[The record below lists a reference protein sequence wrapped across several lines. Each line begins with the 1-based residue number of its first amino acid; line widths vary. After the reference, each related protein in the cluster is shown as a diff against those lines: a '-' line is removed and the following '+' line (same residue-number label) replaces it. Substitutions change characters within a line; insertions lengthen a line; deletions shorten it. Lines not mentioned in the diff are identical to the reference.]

1 MPDLNGVQVTI
12 ISDGKTLEEYEVTY
26 EGDTATCWIPS
37 EAGKTFEIRWRVQPG
52 LPLYNVHRV
61 FDCYMDGRGMKRAL
75 GKPSHR
81 SGSVAGVSTG
91 ATTLRPFTFSPLQLT
106 EDDEGLTSKPSADL
120 SHLGTIIVKAHRAK
134 PWATLPY
141 LDKHRT
147 NPSELPAVSEKSK
160 KAASHC
166 ISLGAQRTQKSR
178 PRAHGVELLGK
189 SPAATFVFR
198 YASRG
203 MLQAQGIIPK
213 RRPSVT
219 TNTYDRPSRSMN
231 DPTKGERRV
240 RRRSIT
246 KEPSIVRQ
254 CENAIQRDE
263 VTRLRKQVKDLQR
276 RLREVE
282 KVKRE
287 DIKPVIRPPPEI
299 IDLTQ

>member
-12 ISDGKTLEEYEVTY
+12 ASNGQPLEEYEATY
-26 EGDTATCWIPS
+26 EGDTVTCWIPS
-37 EAGKTFEIRWRVQPG
+37 EVGKTFEIRWRVQPG
-52 LPLYNVHRV
+52 LPLHNVHRV

-81 SGSVAGVSTG
+81 SGSIVGVSTG
-91 ATTLRPFTFSPLQLT
+91 ATTLRPFTFSTIQLT
-106 EDDEGLTSKPSADL
+106 EEEDGLSSKASTDL

-134 PWATLPY
+134 HWSTLPY
-141 LDKHRT
+141 IDKLRT
-147 NPSELPAVSEKSK
+147 SPSELPTVNEKSK

-189 SPAATFVFR
+189 SPVATFIFR
-198 YASRG
+198 YASKD

-219 TNTYDRPSRSMN
+219 TNTHDRPSLSMN
-231 DPTKGERRV
+231 DPTKGDRRTK
-240 RRRSIT
+240 RRSIT
-246 KEPSIVRQ
+246 KEPSIVRR

-263 VTRLRKQVKDLQR
+263 VTRLRKQVKDLKR
-276 RLREVE
+276 RLREAE
-282 KVKRE
+282 KVKQE
-287 DIKPVIRPPPEI
+287 DIKPAIRTAPEV